1 MPLCYSF
8 TRVREG
14 ISLDE
19 CLLGSRSTL
28 LEIFSTRHRSLAPL
42 IAGWRN
48 RDLPLPLFTEDSFSS
63 SHSIWVS
70 PSTKKIRKINHPD
83 EIDSE
88 RKNKSCTNHFPP
100 SCESAPPPPTE
111 SHHISAE
118 KSLGKKSPN
127 SVRCNEKNGRVSNK
141 SMEEGGESLVWGRNF
156 FYFNPF

>member
-1 MPLCYSF
+1 MPLRYSF

-28 LEIFSTRHRSLAPL
+28 LEIFSIRHGSLAPL
-42 IAGWRN
+42 IAGRRN

-63 SHSIWVS
+63 SHLMWVS

-127 SVRCNEKNGRVSNK
+127 SVRCNEKTGEHQTNPWRRAGSHWC
-141 SMEEGGESLVWGRNF
+141 EGGIF
-156 FYFNPF
+156 FNPF

>member
-1 MPLCYSF
+1 
-8 TRVREG
+8 
-14 ISLDE
+14 
-19 CLLGSRSTL
+19 
-28 LEIFSTRHRSLAPL
+28 
-42 IAGWRN
+42 
-48 RDLPLPLFTEDSFSS
+48 LFTEDSFSS

-127 SVRCNEKNGRVSNK
+127 SVRCNEKTGEHQTNPWRRAGSRWC
-141 SMEEGGESLVWGRNF
+141 EGGGWGVTGLREDGGGRRRAGGRWLEGEF
-156 FYFNPF
+156 F